1 MNWRRLKST
10 PWALPCCSAVLLFSL
25 HRKARSIKGFDGT
38 SEGKFAAPSREEHF
52 LLATAKTCS
61 CARFSMYGG
70 RAWRVQDEET
80 P

>member
-1 MNWRRLKST
+1 
-10 PWALPCCSAVLLFSL
+10 VLLFSL
-25 HRKARSIKGFDGT
+25 HRKARSIKGFEGT
-38 SEGKFAAPSREEHF
+38 SEGKFAAPSIPPQEEHF
-52 LLATAKTCS
+52 LLAAAKTCS